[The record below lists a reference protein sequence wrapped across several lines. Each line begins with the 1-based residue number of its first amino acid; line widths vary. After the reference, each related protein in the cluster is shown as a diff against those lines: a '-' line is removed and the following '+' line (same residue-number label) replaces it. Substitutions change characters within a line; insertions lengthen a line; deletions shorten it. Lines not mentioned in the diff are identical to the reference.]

1 MTSSVVQH
9 LYTELVP
16 LLLNVHHPLDL
27 KEKLSVLTVAAG
39 LRRIAMVNAWS
50 DVPGQHVWQR
60 LIFACRAS
68 KLRARIL
75 DSPLVRLTGVA
86 IPEEF
91 KLAAIEV
98 RRQGN
103 ERQIW
108 IYQTD
113 EDERRI
119 ANLFRYEVTIGE
131 LLEYPSCCRDE
142 HERIQSE
149 VTRLS
154 HEALFGEY
162 RPKNPAAFRELLLQ
176 DAPFNCPQ
184 LGEIFNRTGD
194 KIRRY
199 PFIFHT
205 PCDRC
210 LLGENQVSAN
220 LNRTYRQLAEEIDP
234 TLAEGIEEIRR
245 SREDQS

>member
-1 MTSSVVQH
+1 MTSSVVHH
-9 LYTELVP
+9 LYTELVL

-27 KEKLSVLTVAAG
+27 QEKLSVLTVAAG

-50 DVPGQHVWQR
+50 DVPDQQVWQR

-75 DSPLVRLTGVA
+75 DSPLQRLTDVA

-98 RRQGN
+98 RRRSN

-142 HERIQSE
+142 HDRIHSE
-149 VTRLS
+149 VDRLTY
-154 HEALFGEY
+154 ETLFREY

-176 DAPFNCPQ
+176 DAPFDCPR
-184 LGEIFNRTGD
+184 LGEIFKRTGEQL
-194 KIRRY
+194 RRY

-210 LLGENQVSAN
+210 LLGENQASAN
-220 LNRTYRQLAEEIDP
+220 LNQTYRQLAEEVDPALAQGID
-234 TLAEGIEEIRR
+234 EIRKVI
-245 SREDQS
+245 EDQG